1 MTARLPLF
9 DVTPAQIDRVVT
21 VFYAA
26 IRRDAVL
33 GPVFANHVRD
43 WPEHEAKIAR
53 FWRNAI
59 LREGGYDGNPMRVHR
74 EAGDVMADHFPRW
87 LALFDEVLARHTPP
101 EIAPRWSALAHRVG
115 RGLAMGLRDTTPGG
129 APRLL

>member
-1 MTARLPLF
+1 MMTRLSLF

-33 GPVFANHVRD
+33 GPVFANHVHD
-43 WPEHEAKIAR
+43 WPEHEDKIAR

-59 LREGGYDGNPMRVHR
+59 LREGGYHGNPMRMHR
-74 EAGDVMADHFPRW
+74 EAGDVLAEHFPRW
-87 LALFDEVLARHTPP
+87 LTLFDEVLARHTPP
-101 EIAPRWSALAHRVG
+101 EIAPRWSALAHRIG
-115 RGLAMGLRDTTPGG
+115 RGLAMGVRNIAPGEV
-129 APRLL
+129 PRLR